1 MRKAQAILLLIF
13 LPLPALAQAQST
25 VSPALPS
32 LTPGGAGEKNTSDAD
47 AVYCRSP
54 QQLQGQ
60 RIYGPKVCKPQRQW
74 DDLHRQGLDIGPDG
88 ESVVASEKYRTFHG
102 CNSGA
107 AC

>member
-1 MRKAQAILLLIF
+1 MIKEGVAVVLIG
-13 LPLPALAQAQST
+13 LALPAAAQAQSEHELT
-25 VSPALPS
+25 SKLVVSPPALPDQ
-32 LTPGGAGEKNTSDAD
+32 PQDAD
-47 AVYCRSP
+47 AIVCRPP
-54 QQLQGQ
+54 QQLPGQ
-60 RIYGPKVCKPQRQW
+60 RLYGPKVCKPRQVW